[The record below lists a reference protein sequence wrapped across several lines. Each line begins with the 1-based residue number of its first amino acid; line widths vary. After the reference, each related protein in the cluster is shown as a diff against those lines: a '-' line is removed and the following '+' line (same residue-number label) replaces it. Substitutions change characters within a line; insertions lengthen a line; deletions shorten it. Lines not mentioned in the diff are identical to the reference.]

1 MRQSNINTRVGS
13 NISGKSSRSGELL
26 AQKLLVEGIKNQQVL
41 KAIASSPRH
50 IFVPEILAHKA
61 YDNTALPIGQGQTIS
76 QPYIVAKMSEL
87 LLADGVPDS
96 ILEIGTGSG
105 YQTSILAQLTP
116 TVFSV
121 ERIKSLQWQAKRRL
135 RTMDLHNVS
144 MKHGD
149 GWQGWQSKAPFQAI
163 IVTAAPTEVPKALL
177 EQLADGGR
185 LIIPV
190 GEQSQVLKLI
200 TRQGDEFNEQQI
212 EAVRFVPL
220 VPGALG

>member
-1 MRQSNINTRVGS
+1 MNQRNINARVGS
-13 NISGKSSRSGELL
+13 SIGGKSSRSGELL

-41 KAIASSPRH
+41 QAIARSPRH

-87 LLADGVPDS
+87 LLADGVPES

-116 TVFSV
+116 KVFSV

-135 RTMDLHNVS
+135 RAMDLHNVS

-149 GWQGWQSKAPFQAI
+149 GWQG
-163 IVTAAPTEVPKALL
+163 
-177 EQLADGGR
+177 
-185 LIIPV
+185 
-190 GEQSQVLKLI
+190 
-200 TRQGDEFNEQQI
+200 
-212 EAVRFVPL
+212 
-220 VPGALG
+220 

>member
-1 MRQSNINTRVGS
+1 MKQSNINARVGS
-13 NISGKSSRSGELL
+13 SIGGKSKRSGELL
-26 AQKLLVEGIKNQQVL
+26 AQKLLAEGIKNQQVL
-41 KAIASSPRH
+41 QAIARSPRH

-87 LLADGVPDS
+87 LLADGIPDS

-116 TVFSV
+116 KVFSV
-121 ERIKSLQWQAKRRL
+121 ERIKSLQWQAKRKL
-135 RTMDLHNVS
+135 RSMDLHNIS

-163 IVTAAPTEVPKALL
+163 IVTAAPTEVPAALL

-190 GEQSQVLKLI
+190 GEQSQILKLI
-200 TRQGDEFNEQQI
+200 TRHGDTFKEQQI

>member
-1 MRQSNINTRVGS
+1 MNVRLGS
-13 NISGKSSRSGELL
+13 RIGGKSSRSGEIL
-26 AQKLLVEGIKNQQVL
+26 AQKLRTEGIVNVEVL
-41 KAIASSPRH
+41 QAIARSPRH

-116 TVFSV
+116 KVFSV

-135 RTMDLHNVS
+135 QAMDLHNVS

-149 GWQGWQSKAPFQAI
+149 GWKGWNSKAPFQAI
-163 IVTAAPTEVPKALL
+163 IVTAAPSSVPQALL
-177 EQLADGGR
+177 DQLADGGR
-185 LIIPV
+185 LVIPV
-190 GEQSQVLKLI
+190 GEQTQILKII
-200 TRQGDEFNEQQI
+200 TRQGDTFTEKQV

-220 VPGALG
+220 VPGALS